1 MKKLLVILFAL
12 GLVFSFTAPVMAT
25 DVSFD
30 GTYRIRGFYDSN
42 SALTKG
48 DAAVKEKT
56 PSAYYDQRFR
66 LNTVFQVAEGLD
78 RKSVV

>member
-30 GTYRIRGFYDSN
+30 GTYRVRGF
-42 SALTKG
+42 L
-48 DAAVKEKT
+48 
-56 PSAYYDQRFR
+56 
-66 LNTVFQVAEGLD
+66 
-78 RKSVV
+78 

>member
-30 GTYRIRGFYDSN
+30 GSFRVRGFYDSN
-42 SALTKG
+42 PTLKDSDEIGSA
-48 DAAVKEKT
+48 
-56 PSAYYDQRFR
+56 
-66 LNTVFQVAEGLD
+66 
-78 RKSVV
+78 

>member
-30 GTYRIRGFYDSN
+30 GTYRVRGFMT
-42 SALTKG
+42 A
-48 DAAVKEKT
+48 T
-56 PSAYYDQRFR
+56 PHW
-66 LNTVFQVAEGLD
+66 
-78 RKSVV
+78 